1 MVLYINQRN
10 EVSIESLAN
19 GQAFSGTD
27 LNKDPDKD
35 TGIVFPLA
43 NPSNQ
48 VSVSSIIDHREGKVR
63 LAHCEA
69 RIANQEGDDTIYR
82 KGLAIAVVLD
92 DPKLYPPIPVSQQ
105 LFGVKSPVKDYVVT
119 SNKDLN
125 LDILNSNKNLAV
137 IIESFRNLD
146 YKADTSF
153 VFEHNLEKKPI
164 AVSYY
169 TYGKG
174 KQQLF
179 DYTDEVEIEVDK
191 PRTIDK
197 DVSLLQKVI
206 ELNTFFRNA
215 NIDIALATVEAF
227 KKRNQKAREAY
238 FKDIIRIA
246 EEFGVDVDESEVY
259 FKNKEFIKAYEL
271 AIDAIYKECM
281 EWGI

>member
-10 EVSIESLAN
+10 EVSIEAFTN

-82 KGLAIAVVLD
+82 KGLALAIVLD
-92 DPKLYPPIPVSQQ
+92 DPNLYPDIPVSQQ
-105 LFGVKSPVKDYVVT
+105 LFGVQKTTKDYVVT
-119 SNKDLN
+119 SDKGLN
-125 LDILNSNKNLAV
+125 VMDINSNKNLAV
-137 IIESFRNLD
+137 IIESFRNLN
-146 YKADTSF
+146 YKPDTSF
-153 VFEHNLEKKPI
+153 VFEYNLEKKPLSI
-164 AVSYY
+164 AYY
-169 TYGKG
+169 TYGKD

-179 DYTDEVEIEVDK
+179 DYADEVEVEEDQPK
-191 PRTIDK
+191 TIDK

-215 NIDIALATVEAF
+215 NVDVALATVEAF

-238 FKDIIRIA
+238 FKNIMRIA
-246 EEFGVDVDESEVY
+246 DEFDVDLKTTTIYYAHKDFV
-259 FKNKEFIKAYEL
+259 KAYEL

-281 EWGI
+281 E

>member
-10 EVSIESLAN
+10 EVSIEAFTN

-69 RIANQEGDDTIYR
+69 RVANQEGDETVYR
-82 KGLAIAVVLD
+82 KGLALAIVLD
-92 DPKLYPPIPVSQQ
+92 DPNLYPDIPVSQQ
-105 LFGVKSPVKDYVVT
+105 LFGVQKTTKDYVVT
-119 SNKDLN
+119 SDKGLN
-125 LDILNSNKNLAV
+125 VMDINSNKNLAV

-146 YKADTSF
+146 YKPDTSF
-153 VFEHNLEKKPI
+153 IFEHNLERKPI

-169 TYGKG
+169 TYGRG

-179 DYTDEVEIEVDK
+179 DYADEVEIEADK
-191 PRTIDK
+191 SKTIDK
-197 DVSLLQKVI
+197 NVSLLQKVI
-206 ELNTFFRNA
+206 ELNTFFRNV
-215 NIDIALATVEAF
+215 NIDVVLATVEAF

-238 FKDIIRIA
+238 FKDIMRIA
-246 EEFGVDVDESEVY
+246 DKFDVDLKTTTIYYVHKD
-259 FKNKEFIKAYEL
+259 FVKAYEL

>member
-1 MVLYINQRN
+1 MILYLNQKN
-10 EVSIESLAN
+10 EVSIETFTN

-35 TGIVFPLA
+35 TGIVFPLD

-48 VSVSSIIDHREGKVR
+48 ISVSSIIDHREGKVR

-69 RIANQEGDDTIYR
+69 RIANQEGDDTVYR

-105 LFGVKSPVKDYVVT
+105 LFGVQKTTKDYVVT
-119 SNKDLN
+119 SDKGMNVLS
-125 LDILNSNKNLAV
+125 INSNKNLAT
-137 IIESFRNLD
+137 IIESFRDLN

-153 VFEHNLEKKPI
+153 IFSHNIEKKPV

-174 KQQLF
+174 KQQMF
-179 DYTDEVEIEVDK
+179 DYADEVEVEVETPK
-191 PRTIDK
+191 EIDK
-197 DVSLLQKVI
+197 NVSRLQKVL
-206 ELNTFFRNA
+206 ELNTFFKNVDY
-215 NIDIALATVEAF
+215 DIQLATVEAF

-238 FKDIIRIA
+238 FRDIRILA
-246 EEFGVDVDESEVY
+246 GDFDFDIEKSEIFYKAQDYV
-259 FKNKEFIKAYEL
+259 KAYEL
-271 AIDAIYKECM
+271 AIDGIYADVMKWDM
-281 EWGI
+281 

>member
-1 MVLYINQRN
+1 MILFLNQRN
-10 EVSIESLAN
+10 EVSIEAFTN

-27 LNKDPDKD
+27 LNKDPEKN
-35 TGIVFPLA
+35 TGIVFPLG

-69 RIANQEGDDTIYR
+69 RVANQEGDDTVYR
-82 KGLAIAVVLD
+82 KGLALAVVLD
-92 DPKLYPPIPVSQQ
+92 DPNLYPATPVSQQ
-105 LFGVKSPVKDYVVT
+105 LFGVTTPVKDYVVT
-119 SNKDLN
+119 SDKGLN
-125 LDILNSNKNLAV
+125 VMDINSNKNLSV

-153 VFEHNLEKKPI
+153 IFEHNLEKKPLSI
-164 AVSYY
+164 AYY
-169 TYGKG
+169 TYGKD

-179 DYTDEVEIEVDK
+179 DYADEIEVEAELPK
-191 PRTIDK
+191 TIDK

-215 NIDIALATVEAF
+215 NVDVALATVEAF
-227 KKRNQKAREAY
+227 KKRNQKARESY

-246 EEFGVDVDESEVY
+246 EEFDVDIAEAKIY
-259 FKNKEFIKAYEL
+259 FKNKEFVKAYEL

>member
-1 MVLYINQRN
+1 MILFLNQRN
-10 EVSIESLAN
+10 EVSIEAFTN
-19 GQAFSGTD
+19 GQGFSGTD
-27 LNKDPDKD
+27 LNKDPNKD
-35 TGIVFPLA
+35 TGIVFPLD

-92 DPKLYPPIPVSQQ
+92 DPNLYPAIPVSQQ
-105 LFGVKSPVKDYVVT
+105 LFGVTALVKDYVVT
-119 SNKDLN
+119 SDKGLN
-125 LDILNSNKNLAV
+125 VMDINSNKNLSV

-146 YKADTSF
+146 YKPDTSF
-153 VFEHNLEKKPI
+153 IFEHNLEKKPLSI
-164 AVSYY
+164 AYY
-169 TYGKG
+169 TYGKD
-174 KQQLF
+174 KQQVF
-179 DYTDEVEIEVDK
+179 DYADEVEIEADLPK
-191 PRTIDK
+191 TIDK

-215 NIDIALATVEAF
+215 NVDVALATVEAF

-238 FKDIIRIA
+238 FKDVMRIA
-246 EEFGVDVDESEVY
+246 EEFDVDLKATTIYYVH
-259 FKNKEFIKAYEL
+259 KEFVKAYEL

>member
-1 MVLYINQRN
+1 MILYLNQRN
-10 EVSIESLAN
+10 EVSLESETN

-27 LNKDPDKD
+27 LNKNPDKD

-69 RIANQEGDDTIYR
+69 RIANQEEDDTVYR

-105 LFGVKSPVKDYVVT
+105 LFGVRTPIKDYVIT
-119 SNKDLN
+119 SNRDINIASLN
-125 LDILNSNKNLAV
+125 ANKNLAT

-153 VFEHNLEKKPI
+153 IFSHNVEKKPVAI
-164 AVSYY
+164 SYY
-169 TYGKG
+169 SYGKG
-174 KQQLF
+174 KQQMF
-179 DYTDEVEIEVDK
+179 DYADEIEVETPKELDK
-191 PRTIDK
+191 NISR
-197 DVSLLQKVI
+197 LQKVL
-206 ELNTFFRNA
+206 ELNTFFKNVDY
-215 NIDIALATVEAF
+215 DIQLATVEAF

-238 FKDIIRIA
+238 FRDIRILA
-246 EEFGVDVDESEVY
+246 GDFDFDIEKSEIFYKAQDYV
-259 FKNKEFIKAYEL
+259 KAYEL
-271 AIDAIYKECM
+271 AIDGIYADVMKWDM
-281 EWGI
+281 